1 MKRLNLR
8 LPGFSA
14 SPEDREARRAKH
26 EEAKR
31 QQAAAKEAVSKAPS
45 AAAIAA
51 LRPSA
56 PSVRINAFRI
66 GLVGGIGVLVALL
79 LGSIVSTLSTTLIY
93 VGVALFLA
101 LGLDPLVSWLEKKVP
116 RPLAIAIVFLVVIG
130 AFVGI
135 IFAIVPLLVEQITN
149 LVNDYPKISQQ
160 FLNSDFV
167 AWVQSTVGSS
177 FDIDSALSD
186 VFAFFK
192 DPNNL
197 LNIGGGIV
205 AVGAGV
211 ASGITGAI
219 IVLILT
225 LYFLASLRSMK
236 SVTYRFVPAYRREG
250 FAQVTE
256 EITQA
261 VGRYVVGQISLALVN
276 GVLSFIFLSII
287 GAPFPPL
294 LALLAFIGSMIPLVG
309 TLSAS
314 IVNSALCLFISP
326 QVALIAIIYYLV
338 YMQVEAYILSPR
350 IMNRAVA
357 VPGALVVIAAF
368 GGGALGGIL
377 GALVAIPVAASVI
390 IIVQKVVFPSQDAK
404 LVPEHKLGDA
414 ETPAAVKPS
423 AGSKSAVQ

>member
-1 MKRLNLR
+1 MKTPKLR
-8 LPGFSA
+8 LPGFS
-14 SPEDREARRAKH
+14 STPEEREARRAKH
-26 EEAKR
+26 EQAKQER
-31 QQAAAKEAVSKAPS
+31 AAKAAASSPPS
-45 AAAIAA
+45 AAVVAA
-51 LRPSA
+51 LQPSA

-66 GLVGGIGVLVALL
+66 GLVGGIGVLVALV
-79 LGSIVSTLSTTLIY
+79 LGSIVTQLSTTLIY
-93 VGVALFLA
+93 VGVALFIA
-101 LGLDPLVSWLEKKVP
+101 LGLDPLVSWLEQKLP
-116 RPLAIAIVFLVVIG
+116 RGLAIAVVFLAVIG

-135 IFAIVPLLVEQITN
+135 IFAIVPLLVTQITN
-149 LVNDYPKISQQ
+149 FVNDYPRISQQ

-167 AWVQSTVGSS
+167 GWVQNTVGNTL
-177 FDIDSALSD
+177 DIDSALND

-236 SVTYRFVPAYRREG
+236 AVTYRFLPAYRREG
-250 FAQVTE
+250 FAQVLE

-261 VGRYVVGQISLALVN
+261 VGRYVVGQVGLALVN

-314 IVNSALCLFISP
+314 IVNSALCLFASP
-326 QVALIAIIYYLV
+326 VTALIAIIYYLI
-338 YMQVEAYILSPR
+338 YMQLEAYVLSPR
-350 IMNRAVA
+350 IMNKAVA

-377 GALVAIPVAASVI
+377 GALVAIPVAASII

-404 LVPEHKLGDA
+404 VVPEQKLGDA
-414 ETPAAVKPS
+414 ETAAVGTS
-423 AGSKSAVQ
+423 AAAK

>member
-1 MKRLNLR
+1 MKTPKLR
-8 LPGFSA
+8 LPGFS
-14 SPEDREARRAKH
+14 STPEEREARRAKH
-26 EEAKR
+26 QEAKQER
-31 QQAAAKEAVSKAPS
+31 AAKAAASSPPS
-45 AAAIAA
+45 AAVVAA
-51 LRPSA
+51 LQPSA

-66 GLVGGIGVLVALL
+66 GLVGGIGVLVALVI
-79 LGSIVSTLSTTLIY
+79 GSIVTQLSTTLIY
-93 VGVALFLA
+93 VGVALFIA
-101 LGLDPLVSWLEKKVP
+101 LGLDPLVSWLEQKLP
-116 RPLAIAIVFLVVIG
+116 RGLAIAVVFLAVIG

-135 IFAIVPLLVEQITN
+135 IFAIVPLLVTQISN
-149 LVNDYPKISQQ
+149 FVSDYPRISQQ

-167 AWVQSTVGSS
+167 AWVQNTIGNTL
-177 FDIDSALSD
+177 DIDSALND
-186 VFAFFK
+186 AFSFLK

-211 ASGITGAI
+211 ASGVTGSI

-236 SVTYRFVPAYRREG
+236 AVTYRFLPAYRREG
-250 FAQVTE
+250 FAQVLE

-261 VGRYVVGQISLALVN
+261 VGRYVVGQVGLALVN

-314 IVNSALCLFISP
+314 IVNSALCLFVSP
-326 QVALIAIIYYLV
+326 VTALIAIIYYLI
-338 YMQVEAYILSPR
+338 YMQIEAYVLSPR
-350 IMNRAVA
+350 IMNKAVA

-377 GALVAIPVAASVI
+377 GALVAIPVAASII
-390 IIVQKVVFPSQDAK
+390 IIVQKVVFPSQDSK
-404 LVPEHKLGDA
+404 VVPENKLGDA
-414 ETPAAVKPS
+414 ETAAVGTS
-423 AGSKSAVQ
+423 AAAK

>member
-1 MKRLNLR
+1 MKTPKLR
-8 LPGFSA
+8 LPGFS
-14 SPEDREARRAKH
+14 STPEEREARRAKH
-26 EEAKR
+26 EQAKQER
-31 QQAAAKEAVSKAPS
+31 AAKAAASSPPS
-45 AAAIAA
+45 AAVVAA
-51 LRPSA
+51 LQPSA

-66 GLVGGIGVLVALL
+66 GLVGGIGVLVALV
-79 LGSIVSTLSTTLIY
+79 LGSIVTQLSTTLIY
-93 VGVALFLA
+93 VGVALFIA
-101 LGLDPLVSWLEKKVP
+101 LGLDPLVSWLEQKLP
-116 RPLAIAIVFLVVIG
+116 RGLAIAVVFLAVIG

-135 IFAIVPLLVEQITN
+135 IFAIVPLLVTQITN
-149 LVNDYPKISQQ
+149 FVNDYPRISQQ

-167 AWVQSTVGSS
+167 GWVQNTVGNTL
-177 FDIDSALSD
+177 DIDSALND

-236 SVTYRFVPAYRREG
+236 AVTYRFLPAYRREG
-250 FAQVTE
+250 FAQVLE

-261 VGRYVVGQISLALVN
+261 VGRYVVGQVGLALVN

-314 IVNSALCLFISP
+314 IVNSALCLFASP
-326 QVALIAIIYYLV
+326 VTALIAIIYYLI
-338 YMQVEAYILSPR
+338 YMQIEAYVLSPR
-350 IMNRAVA
+350 IMNKAVA

-377 GALVAIPVAASVI
+377 GALVAIPVAASII

-404 LVPEHKLGDA
+404 VVPEQKLGDA
-414 ETPAAVKPS
+414 ETAAVGTS
-423 AGSKSAVQ
+423 AAAV

>member
-1 MKRLNLR
+1 MKTPKLR
-8 LPGFSA
+8 LPGFS
-14 SPEDREARRAKH
+14 STPEEREARRAKH
-26 EEAKR
+26 QEAKQER
-31 QQAAAKEAVSKAPS
+31 AAKAAASSPPS
-45 AAAIAA
+45 AAVVAA
-51 LRPSA
+51 LQPSA

-66 GLVGGIGVLVALL
+66 GLVGGIGVLVALVI
-79 LGSIVSTLSTTLIY
+79 GSIVSQLSTTLIY
-93 VGVALFLA
+93 VGVALFIA
-101 LGLDPLVSWLEKKVP
+101 LGLDPLVSWLEQKLP
-116 RPLAIAIVFLVVIG
+116 RGLAIAVVFLAVIG

-135 IFAIVPLLVEQITN
+135 IFAIVPLLVTQISN
-149 LVNDYPKISQQ
+149 FVSDYPRISQQ

-167 AWVQSTVGSS
+167 AWVQNTIGNTL
-177 FDIDSALSD
+177 DIDSALND
-186 VFAFFK
+186 AFSFLK

-211 ASGITGAI
+211 ASGITGSI

-236 SVTYRFVPAYRREG
+236 AVTYRFLPAYRREG
-250 FAQVTE
+250 FAQVLE

-261 VGRYVVGQISLALVN
+261 VGRYVVGQVGLALVN

-314 IVNSALCLFISP
+314 IVNSALCLFVSP
-326 QVALIAIIYYLV
+326 VTALIAIIYYLI
-338 YMQVEAYILSPR
+338 YMQIEAYVLSPR
-350 IMNRAVA
+350 IMNKAVA

-377 GALVAIPVAASVI
+377 GALVAIPVAASII
-390 IIVQKVVFPSQDAK
+390 IIVQKVVFPSQDSK
-404 LVPEHKLGDA
+404 VVPENKLGDA
-414 ETPAAVKPS
+414 ETAAVGTS
-423 AGSKSAVQ
+423 AAAK

>member
-1 MKRLNLR
+1 MKTPKLR
-8 LPGFSA
+8 LPGFS
-14 SPEDREARRAKH
+14 STPEEREARRVKH
-26 EEAKR
+26 QEAKQER
-31 QQAAAKEAVSKAPS
+31 AAKAAASSPPS
-45 AAAIAA
+45 AAVVAA
-51 LRPSA
+51 LQPSA

-66 GLVGGIGVLVALL
+66 GLVGGIGVLVALVI
-79 LGSIVSTLSTTLIY
+79 GSIVTQLSTTLIY
-93 VGVALFLA
+93 VGVALFIA
-101 LGLDPLVSWLEKKVP
+101 LGLDPLVSWLEQKLP
-116 RPLAIAIVFLVVIG
+116 RGLAIAVVFLAVIG

-135 IFAIVPLLVEQITN
+135 IFAIVPLLVTQISN
-149 LVNDYPKISQQ
+149 FVSDYPRISQQ

-167 AWVQSTVGSS
+167 AWVQNTIGNTL
-177 FDIDSALSD
+177 DIDSALND
-186 VFAFFK
+186 AFSFLK

-211 ASGITGAI
+211 ASGITGSI

-236 SVTYRFVPAYRREG
+236 AVTYRFLPAYRREG
-250 FAQVTE
+250 FAQVLE

-261 VGRYVVGQISLALVN
+261 VGRYVVGQVGLALVN

-314 IVNSALCLFISP
+314 IVNSALCLFVSP
-326 QVALIAIIYYLV
+326 VTALIAIIYYLI
-338 YMQVEAYILSPR
+338 YMQIEAYVLSPR
-350 IMNRAVA
+350 IMNKAVA

-377 GALVAIPVAASVI
+377 GALVAIPVAASII
-390 IIVQKVVFPSQDAK
+390 IIVQKVVFPSQDSK
-404 LVPEHKLGDA
+404 VVPENKLGDA
-414 ETPAAVKPS
+414 ETAAVGTS
-423 AGSKSAVQ
+423 AAAK

>member
-1 MKRLNLR
+1 MKTPKLR
-8 LPGFSA
+8 LPGFS
-14 SPEDREARRAKH
+14 STPEEREARRAKH
-26 EEAKR
+26 DQAKQER
-31 QQAAAKEAVSKAPS
+31 AAKAAASSPPS
-45 AAAIAA
+45 AAVVAA
-51 LRPSA
+51 LQPSA

-66 GLVGGIGVLVALL
+66 GLVGGIGVLVALV
-79 LGSIVSTLSTTLIY
+79 LGSIVTQLSTTLIY
-93 VGVALFLA
+93 VGVALFIA
-101 LGLDPLVSWLEKKVP
+101 LGLDPLVSWLEQKLP
-116 RPLAIAIVFLVVIG
+116 RGLAIAVVFLAVIG

-135 IFAIVPLLVEQITN
+135 IFAIVPLLVTQITN
-149 LVNDYPKISQQ
+149 FVNDYPRISQQ

-167 AWVQSTVGSS
+167 GWVQNTVGNTL
-177 FDIDSALSD
+177 DIDSALND

-236 SVTYRFVPAYRREG
+236 AVTYRFLPAYRREG
-250 FAQVTE
+250 FAQVLE

-261 VGRYVVGQISLALVN
+261 VGRYVVGQVGLALVN

-314 IVNSALCLFISP
+314 IVNSALCLFASP
-326 QVALIAIIYYLV
+326 VTALIAIIYYLI
-338 YMQVEAYILSPR
+338 YMQLEAYVLSPR
-350 IMNRAVA
+350 IMNKAVA

-377 GALVAIPVAASVI
+377 GALVAIPVAASII

-404 LVPEHKLGDA
+404 VVPEQKLGDA
-414 ETPAAVKPS
+414 ETAAVGTS
-423 AGSKSAVQ
+423 AAAK

>member
-1 MKRLNLR
+1 MKKLNLR
-8 LPGFSA
+8 LPGFSS
-14 SPEDREARRAKH
+14 SPEERQAKREKH
-26 EEAKR
+26 ELAKR
-31 QQAAAKEAVSKAPS
+31 EKAAKAVVAGSPPS
-45 AAAIAA
+45 AAVVAA
-51 LRPSA
+51 LQPSS

-66 GLVGGIGVLVALL
+66 GLVGGIGVLVALV
-79 LGSIVSTLSTTLIY
+79 LGSIVTQLSTTLIY
-93 VGVALFLA
+93 VGVALFIA
-101 LGLDPLVSWLEKKVP
+101 LGLDPLVSWLEQKLP
-116 RPLAIAIVFLVVIG
+116 RGLSIAVVFLVVIG

-135 IFAIVPLLVEQITN
+135 IFAIVPLLVTQITN

-167 AWVQSTVGSS
+167 AWVQNTVGNT
-177 FDIDSALSD
+177 FDIDSALGD
-186 VFAFFK
+186 VFSFFK

-211 ASGITGAI
+211 ASGITGSI

-236 SVTYRFVPAYRREG
+236 AVTYRFLPAYRREG
-250 FAQVTE
+250 FAQVLE

-261 VGRYVVGQISLALVN
+261 VGRYVVGQVGLALVN

-294 LALLAFIGSMIPLVG
+294 LALIAFIGSMIPLVG

-314 IVNSALCLFISP
+314 IINSALCLFVSP
-326 QVALIAIIYYLV
+326 VTALIAIIYYLI

-350 IMNRAVA
+350 IMNKAVA

-377 GALVAIPVAASVI
+377 GALVAIPVAASII

-404 LVPEHKLGDA
+404 VVPENKLGDA
-414 ETPAAVKPS
+414 ETKAAVGTS
-423 AGSKSAVQ
+423 AAAK

>member
-1 MKRLNLR
+1 MKTPKLR
-8 LPGFSA
+8 LPGFS
-14 SPEDREARRAKH
+14 STPEEREARRAKH
-26 EEAKR
+26 QEAKQER
-31 QQAAAKEAVSKAPS
+31 AAKAAASSPPS
-45 AAAIAA
+45 AAVVAA
-51 LRPSA
+51 LQPSA

-66 GLVGGIGVLVALL
+66 GLVGGIGVLVALVI
-79 LGSIVSTLSTTLIY
+79 GSIVTQLSTTLIY
-93 VGVALFLA
+93 VGVALFIA
-101 LGLDPLVSWLEKKVP
+101 LGLDPLVSWLEQKLP
-116 RPLAIAIVFLVVIG
+116 RGLAIAVVFLAVIG

-135 IFAIVPLLVEQITN
+135 IFAIVPLLVTQISN
-149 LVNDYPKISQQ
+149 FVSDYPRISQQ

-167 AWVQSTVGSS
+167 AWVQNTIGNTL
-177 FDIDSALSD
+177 DIDSALND
-186 VFAFFK
+186 AFSFLK

-211 ASGITGAI
+211 ASGITGSI

-236 SVTYRFVPAYRREG
+236 AVTYRFLPAYRREG
-250 FAQVTE
+250 FAQVLE

-261 VGRYVVGQISLALVN
+261 VGRYVVGQVGLALVN

-314 IVNSALCLFISP
+314 IVNSALCLFVSP
-326 QVALIAIIYYLV
+326 VTALIAIIYYLI
-338 YMQVEAYILSPR
+338 YMQLEAYVLSPR
-350 IMNRAVA
+350 IMNKAVA

-377 GALVAIPVAASVI
+377 GALVAIPVAASII
-390 IIVQKVVFPSQDAK
+390 IIVQKVVFPSQDSK
-404 LVPEHKLGDA
+404 VVPENKLGDA
-414 ETPAAVKPS
+414 ETAAVGTS
-423 AGSKSAVQ
+423 AAAK

>member
-1 MKRLNLR
+1 MKTPKLR

-14 SPEDREARRAKH
+14 TPEEREARRAKH
-26 EEAKR
+26 
-31 QQAAAKEAVSKAPS
+31 QQAKQERAERAAASAPPS
-45 AAAIAA
+45 AAVVAA
-51 LRPSA
+51 LQPSA

-66 GLVGGIGVLVALL
+66 GLVGGIGVLVALVI
-79 LGSIVSTLSTTLIY
+79 GSIVTQLSTTLIY
-93 VGVALFLA
+93 VGVALFIA
-101 LGLDPLVSWLEKKVP
+101 LGLDPLVSWLEQKLP
-116 RPLAIAIVFLVVIG
+116 RGLAIAVVFLAVIG

-135 IFAIVPLLVEQITN
+135 IFAIVPLLVTQISN
-149 LVNDYPKISQQ
+149 FVSDYPRISQQ

-167 AWVQSTVGSS
+167 AWVQNTIGNTL
-177 FDIDSALSD
+177 DIDSALND
-186 VFAFFK
+186 AFAFLK

-236 SVTYRFVPAYRREG
+236 AVTYRFLPAYRREG
-250 FAQVTE
+250 FAQVLE

-261 VGRYVVGQISLALVN
+261 VGRYVVGQVGLALVN
-276 GVLSFIFLSII
+276 GVLSFIYLSII

-314 IVNSALCLFISP
+314 IVNSALCLFVSP
-326 QVALIAIIYYLV
+326 VTALIAIIYYLI

-350 IMNRAVA
+350 IMNKAVA

-377 GALVAIPVAASVI
+377 GALVAIPVAASII
-390 IIVQKVVFPSQDAK
+390 IIVQKVIFPSQDAK
-404 LVPEHKLGDA
+404 VVPENKLGDA
-414 ETPAAVKPS
+414 ETAAVGTS
-423 AGSKSAVQ
+423 AAAK

>member
-1 MKRLNLR
+1 MKKLNLR
-8 LPGFSA
+8 LPGLSS
-14 SPEDREARRAKH
+14 SPEERQAKREKH
-26 EEAKR
+26 EQAKR
-31 QQAAAKEAVSKAPS
+31 EKAAKAIAAGSPPS
-45 AAAIAA
+45 AAVVAA
-51 LRPSA
+51 LQPSS

-66 GLVGGIGVLVALL
+66 GLVGGIGVLVALVI
-79 LGSIVSTLSTTLIY
+79 GSIVTQLSTTLIY
-93 VGVALFLA
+93 VGVALFIA
-101 LGLDPLVSWLEKKVP
+101 LGLDPLVSWLEQKLP
-116 RPLAIAIVFLVVIG
+116 RGLAIAVVFLVVIG

-135 IFAIVPLLVEQITN
+135 IFAIVPLLVTQISN

-167 AWVQSTVGSS
+167 AWVQNTVGNT
-177 FDIDSALSD
+177 FDIDSALGD
-186 VFAFFK
+186 VFSFFK

-211 ASGITGAI
+211 ASGITGSI

-236 SVTYRFVPAYRREG
+236 AVTYRFLPAYRREG
-250 FAQVTE
+250 FAQVLE

-261 VGRYVVGQISLALVN
+261 VGRYVVGQVGLALVN

-294 LALLAFIGSMIPLVG
+294 LALIAFIGSMIPLVG

-314 IVNSALCLFISP
+314 IINSALCLFVSP
-326 QVALIAIIYYLV
+326 VTALIAIIYYLI

-350 IMNRAVA
+350 IMNKAVA

-377 GALVAIPVAASVI
+377 GALVAIPVAASII

-404 LVPEHKLGDA
+404 VVPENKLGDA
-414 ETPAAVKPS
+414 ETKAAVGTS
-423 AGSKSAVQ
+423 AAAK

>member
-1 MKRLNLR
+1 MKTPKLR
-8 LPGFSA
+8 LPGFS
-14 SPEDREARRAKH
+14 STPEEREARRAKH
-26 EEAKR
+26 EQAKQER
-31 QQAAAKEAVSKAPS
+31 AAKAAASSPPS
-45 AAAIAA
+45 AAVVAA
-51 LRPSA
+51 LQPSA

-66 GLVGGIGVLVALL
+66 GLVGGIGVLVALV
-79 LGSIVSTLSTTLIY
+79 LGSIVTQLSTTLIY
-93 VGVALFLA
+93 VGVALFIA
-101 LGLDPLVSWLEKKVP
+101 LGLDPLVSWLEQKLP
-116 RPLAIAIVFLVVIG
+116 RGLAIAVVFLAVIG

-135 IFAIVPLLVEQITN
+135 IFAIVPLLVTQITN
-149 LVNDYPKISQQ
+149 FVNDYPRISQQ

-167 AWVQSTVGSS
+167 GWVQNTVGNTL
-177 FDIDSALSD
+177 DIDSALND

-236 SVTYRFVPAYRREG
+236 AVTYRFLPAYRREG
-250 FAQVTE
+250 FAQVLE

-261 VGRYVVGQISLALVN
+261 VGRYVVGQVGLALVN

-314 IVNSALCLFISP
+314 IVNSALCLFASP
-326 QVALIAIIYYLV
+326 VTALIAIGYYLI
-338 YMQVEAYILSPR
+338 YMQIEAYVLSPR
-350 IMNRAVA
+350 IMNKAVA

-377 GALVAIPVAASVI
+377 GALVAIPVAASII

-404 LVPEHKLGDA
+404 VVPEQKLGDA
-414 ETPAAVKPS
+414 ETAAVGTS
-423 AGSKSAVQ
+423 AAAV

>member
-1 MKRLNLR
+1 MKTPKLR
-8 LPGFSA
+8 LPGFS
-14 SPEDREARRAKH
+14 STPEEREARRAKH
-26 EEAKR
+26 QEAKQER
-31 QQAAAKEAVSKAPS
+31 AAKAAASSPPS
-45 AAAIAA
+45 AAVVAA
-51 LRPSA
+51 LQPSA

-66 GLVGGIGVLVALL
+66 GLVGGIGVLVALVI
-79 LGSIVSTLSTTLIY
+79 GSIVTQLSTTLIY
-93 VGVALFLA
+93 VGVALFIA
-101 LGLDPLVSWLEKKVP
+101 LGLDPLVSWLEQKLP
-116 RPLAIAIVFLVVIG
+116 RGLAIAVVFLAVIG

-135 IFAIVPLLVEQITN
+135 IFAIVPLLVTQISN
-149 LVNDYPKISQQ
+149 FVSDYPRISQQ

-167 AWVQSTVGSS
+167 AWVQNTIGNTL
-177 FDIDSALSD
+177 DIDSAVND
-186 VFAFFK
+186 AFSFLK

-211 ASGITGAI
+211 ASGITGSI

-236 SVTYRFVPAYRREG
+236 AVTYRFLPAYRREG
-250 FAQVTE
+250 FAQVLE

-261 VGRYVVGQISLALVN
+261 VGRYVVGQVGLALVN

-314 IVNSALCLFISP
+314 IVNSALCLFVSP
-326 QVALIAIIYYLV
+326 VTALIAIIYYLI
-338 YMQVEAYILSPR
+338 YMQIEAYVLSPR
-350 IMNRAVA
+350 IMNKAVA

-377 GALVAIPVAASVI
+377 GALVAIPVAASII
-390 IIVQKVVFPSQDAK
+390 IIVQKVVFPSQDSK
-404 LVPEHKLGDA
+404 VVPENKLGDA
-414 ETPAAVKPS
+414 ETAAVGTS
-423 AGSKSAVQ
+423 AAAK

>member
-1 MKRLNLR
+1 MKTPKLR
-8 LPGFSA
+8 LPGFS
-14 SPEDREARRAKH
+14 STPEEREARRAKH
-26 EEAKR
+26 QEAKQER
-31 QQAAAKEAVSKAPS
+31 AAKAAASSPPS
-45 AAAIAA
+45 AAVVAA
-51 LRPSA
+51 LQPSA

-66 GLVGGIGVLVALL
+66 GLVGGIGVLVALVI
-79 LGSIVSTLSTTLIY
+79 GSIVTQLSTTLIY
-93 VGVALFLA
+93 VGVALFIA
-101 LGLDPLVSWLEKKVP
+101 LGLDPLVSWLEQKLP
-116 RPLAIAIVFLVVIG
+116 RGLAIAVVFLAVIG

-135 IFAIVPLLVEQITN
+135 IFAIVPLLVTQITN

-167 AWVQSTVGSS
+167 AWVQTTIGNT
-177 FDIDSALSD
+177 FDIDSALD
-186 VFAFFK
+186 DAFSFLK

-236 SVTYRFVPAYRREG
+236 AVTYRFLPAYRREG
-250 FAQVTE
+250 FAQVLE

-261 VGRYVVGQISLALVN
+261 VGRYVVGQVGLALVN
-276 GVLSFIFLSII
+276 GVLSFIYLSII

-314 IVNSALCLFISP
+314 IVNSALCLFVSP
-326 QVALIAIIYYLV
+326 VTALFAIGYYLI
-338 YMQVEAYILSPR
+338 YMQVEAYVLSPR
-350 IMNRAVA
+350 IMNKAVA

-377 GALVAIPVAASVI
+377 GALVAIPVAASII
-390 IIVQKVVFPSQDAK
+390 IIVQKVVFPSQDSK
-404 LVPEHKLGDA
+404 VVPENKLGDA
-414 ETPAAVKPS
+414 ETAAVGTS
-423 AGSKSAVQ
+423 AAAK

>member
-1 MKRLNLR
+1 MKTPKLR
-8 LPGFSA
+8 LPGFS
-14 SPEDREARRAKH
+14 STPEEREARRAKH
-26 EEAKR
+26 QEDKQERAAK
-31 QQAAAKEAVSKAPS
+31 AAASSPPS
-45 AAAIAA
+45 AAVVAA
-51 LRPSA
+51 LQPSA

-66 GLVGGIGVLVALL
+66 GLVGGIGVLVALVI
-79 LGSIVSTLSTTLIY
+79 GSIVTQLSTTLIY
-93 VGVALFLA
+93 VGVALFIA
-101 LGLDPLVSWLEKKVP
+101 LGLDPLVSWLEQKLP
-116 RPLAIAIVFLVVIG
+116 RGLAIAVVFLAVIG

-135 IFAIVPLLVEQITN
+135 IFAIVPLLVTQISN
-149 LVNDYPKISQQ
+149 FVSDYPRISQQ

-167 AWVQSTVGSS
+167 AWVQNTIGNTL
-177 FDIDSALSD
+177 DIDSALD
-186 VFAFFK
+186 DAFSFLK

-211 ASGITGAI
+211 ASGITGSI

-236 SVTYRFVPAYRREG
+236 AVTYRFLPAYRREG
-250 FAQVTE
+250 FAQVLE

-261 VGRYVVGQISLALVN
+261 VGRYVVGQVGLALVN

-314 IVNSALCLFISP
+314 IVNSALCLFVSP
-326 QVALIAIIYYLV
+326 VTALIAIIYYLI

-350 IMNRAVA
+350 IMNKAVA

-377 GALVAIPVAASVI
+377 GALVAIPVAASII
-390 IIVQKVVFPSQDAK
+390 IIVQKVVFPSQDSK
-404 LVPEHKLGDA
+404 VVPENKLGDA
-414 ETPAAVKPS
+414 ETAAVGTS
-423 AGSKSAVQ
+423 AAAK

>member
-1 MKRLNLR
+1 MKKLKLR
-8 LPGFSA
+8 LPGFSS
-14 SPEDREARRAKH
+14 SPEDREERRAKH
-26 EEAKR
+26 EQAKR
-31 QQAAAKEAVSKAPS
+31 ERAAAAAASSPAPS
-45 AAAIAA
+45 AAVVAA
-51 LRPSA
+51 LAPSA

-66 GLVGGIGVLVALL
+66 GLVGGIGVLVALI
-79 LGSIVSTLSTTLIY
+79 LGSIVTQLSTTLIY
-93 VGVALFLA
+93 VGVALFIA
-101 LGLDPLVSWLEKKVP
+101 LGLDPLVSWLEQKLP
-116 RPLAIAIVFLVVIG
+116 RGLAITVVFLVVIG

-135 IFAIVPLLVEQITN
+135 IFAIVPLLVTQITN

-167 AWVQSTVGSS
+167 AWVQNTVGNT
-177 FDIDSALSD
+177 FDIDAALSD
-186 VFAFFK
+186 AFSFLK

-211 ASGITGAI
+211 ASGITGSI

-236 SVTYRFVPAYRREG
+236 AVTYRFLPAYRREG
-250 FAQVTE
+250 FAQVLE

-261 VGRYVVGQISLALVN
+261 VGRYVVGQVGLALVN

-314 IVNSALCLFISP
+314 IVNSALCLFASP
-326 QVALIAIIYYLV
+326 VTALIAIIYYLI
-338 YMQVEAYILSPR
+338 YMQIEAYVLSPR
-350 IMNRAVA
+350 IMNKAVA

-377 GALVAIPVAASVI
+377 GALVAIPVAASII
-390 IIVQKVVFPSQDAK
+390 IIVQKVVFPSQDSK
-404 LVPEHKLGDA
+404 IVPEAKLGDA
-414 ETPAAVKPS
+414 EPASVTTGGAVK
-423 AGSKSAVQ
+423 

>member
-1 MKRLNLR
+1 M
-8 LPGFSA
+8 
-14 SPEDREARRAKH
+14 
-26 EEAKR
+26 
-31 QQAAAKEAVSKAPS
+31 V
-45 AAAIAA
+45 AA
-51 LRPSA
+51 LQPSA

-66 GLVGGIGVLVALL
+66 GLVGGIGVLVALVI
-79 LGSIVSTLSTTLIY
+79 GSIVTQLSTTLIY
-93 VGVALFLA
+93 VGVALFIA
-101 LGLDPLVSWLEKKVP
+101 LGLDPLVSWLEQKLP
-116 RPLAIAIVFLVVIG
+116 RGLAIAVVFLAVIG

-135 IFAIVPLLVEQITN
+135 IFAIVPLLVTQISN
-149 LVNDYPKISQQ
+149 FVSDYPRISQQ

-167 AWVQSTVGSS
+167 AWVQNTIGNTL
-177 FDIDSALSD
+177 DIDSALND
-186 VFAFFK
+186 AFSFLK

-211 ASGITGAI
+211 ASGVTGSI

-236 SVTYRFVPAYRREG
+236 AVTYRFLPAYRREG
-250 FAQVTE
+250 FAQVLE

-261 VGRYVVGQISLALVN
+261 VGRYVVGQVGLALVN

-314 IVNSALCLFISP
+314 IVNSALCLFVSP
-326 QVALIAIIYYLV
+326 VTALIAIIYYLI
-338 YMQVEAYILSPR
+338 YMQIEAYVLSPR
-350 IMNRAVA
+350 IMNKAVA

-377 GALVAIPVAASVI
+377 GALVAIPVAASII
-390 IIVQKVVFPSQDAK
+390 IIVQKVVFPSQDSK
-404 LVPEHKLGDA
+404 VVPENKLGDA
-414 ETPAAVKPS
+414 ETAAVGTS
-423 AGSKSAVQ
+423 AAAK

>member
-1 MKRLNLR
+1 MKTPKLR
-8 LPGFSA
+8 LPGFS
-14 SPEDREARRAKH
+14 STPEEREARRAKH
-26 EEAKR
+26 QEAKQER
-31 QQAAAKEAVSKAPS
+31 AAKAAASSPPS
-45 AAAIAA
+45 AAVVAA
-51 LRPSA
+51 LQPSA

-66 GLVGGIGVLVALL
+66 GLVGGIGVLVALVI
-79 LGSIVSTLSTTLIY
+79 GSIVSQLSTTLIY
-93 VGVALFLA
+93 VGVALFIA
-101 LGLDPLVSWLEKKVP
+101 LGLDPLVSWLEQKLP
-116 RPLAIAIVFLVVIG
+116 RGLAIAVVFLAVIG

-135 IFAIVPLLVEQITN
+135 IFAIVPLLVTQISN
-149 LVNDYPKISQQ
+149 FVSDYPRISQQ

-167 AWVQSTVGSS
+167 AWVQNTIGNTL
-177 FDIDSALSD
+177 DIDSALND
-186 VFAFFK
+186 AFSFLK

-211 ASGITGAI
+211 ASGITGSI

-236 SVTYRFVPAYRREG
+236 AVTYRFLPAYRREG
-250 FAQVTE
+250 FAQVLE

-261 VGRYVVGQISLALVN
+261 VGRYVVGQVGLALVN

-314 IVNSALCLFISP
+314 IVNSALCLFVSP
-326 QVALIAIIYYLV
+326 VTALIAIIYYLI
-338 YMQVEAYILSPR
+338 YMQIEAYFLSPR
-350 IMNRAVA
+350 IMNKAVA

-377 GALVAIPVAASVI
+377 GALVAIPVAASII
-390 IIVQKVVFPSQDAK
+390 IIVQKVIFPSQDSK
-404 LVPEHKLGDA
+404 VVPENKLGDA
-414 ETPAAVKPS
+414 ETAAVGTS
-423 AGSKSAVQ
+423 AAAK

>member
-1 MKRLNLR
+1 MKTPKLR
-8 LPGFSA
+8 LPGFS
-14 SPEDREARRAKH
+14 STPEEREARRAKH
-26 EEAKR
+26 EQAKQER
-31 QQAAAKEAVSKAPS
+31 AAKAAASSPPS
-45 AAAIAA
+45 AAVVAA
-51 LRPSA
+51 LQPSA

-66 GLVGGIGVLVALL
+66 GLVGGIGVLVALV
-79 LGSIVSTLSTTLIY
+79 LGSIVTQLSTTLIY
-93 VGVALFLA
+93 VGVALFIA
-101 LGLDPLVSWLEKKVP
+101 LGLDPLVSWLEQKLP
-116 RPLAIAIVFLVVIG
+116 RGLAIAVVFLAVIG

-135 IFAIVPLLVEQITN
+135 IFAIVPLLVTQITN
-149 LVNDYPKISQQ
+149 FVNDYPRISQQ

-167 AWVQSTVGSS
+167 GWVQNTVGNTL
-177 FDIDSALSD
+177 DIDSALND

-236 SVTYRFVPAYRREG
+236 AVTYRFLPAYRREG
-250 FAQVTE
+250 FAQVLE

-261 VGRYVVGQISLALVN
+261 VGRYVVGQVGLALVN

-314 IVNSALCLFISP
+314 IVNSALCLFVSP
-326 QVALIAIIYYLV
+326 VTALFAIGYYLI
-338 YMQVEAYILSPR
+338 YMQIEAYVLSPR
-350 IMNRAVA
+350 IMNKAVA

-377 GALVAIPVAASVI
+377 GALVAIPVAASII

-404 LVPEHKLGDA
+404 VVPEQKLGDA
-414 ETPAAVKPS
+414 ETAAVGTS
-423 AGSKSAVQ
+423 AAAK

>member
-1 MKRLNLR
+1 MKTPKLR
-8 LPGFSA
+8 LPGFS
-14 SPEDREARRAKH
+14 STPEEREARRAKH
-26 EEAKR
+26 EQAKQER
-31 QQAAAKEAVSKAPS
+31 AAKAAASSPPS
-45 AAAIAA
+45 AAVVAA
-51 LRPSA
+51 LQPSA

-66 GLVGGIGVLVALL
+66 GLVGGIGVLVALV
-79 LGSIVSTLSTTLIY
+79 LGSIVTQLSTTLIY
-93 VGVALFLA
+93 VGVALFIA
-101 LGLDPLVSWLEKKVP
+101 LGLDPLVSWLEQKLP
-116 RPLAIAIVFLVVIG
+116 RGLAIAVVFLAVIG

-135 IFAIVPLLVEQITN
+135 IFAIVPLLVTQITN
-149 LVNDYPKISQQ
+149 FVNDYPRISQQ

-167 AWVQSTVGSS
+167 GWVQNTVGNT
-177 FDIDSALSD
+177 FDIDSALND

-236 SVTYRFVPAYRREG
+236 AVTYRFLPAYRREG
-250 FAQVTE
+250 FAQVLE

-261 VGRYVVGQISLALVN
+261 VGRYVVGQVGLALVN

-314 IVNSALCLFISP
+314 IVNSALCLFASP
-326 QVALIAIIYYLV
+326 VTALFAIGYYLI
-338 YMQVEAYILSPR
+338 YMQIEAYVLSPR
-350 IMNRAVA
+350 IMNKAVA

-377 GALVAIPVAASVI
+377 GALVAIPVAASII

-404 LVPEHKLGDA
+404 VVPEQKLGDA
-414 ETPAAVKPS
+414 ETAAVGTS
-423 AGSKSAVQ
+423 AAAK

>member
-1 MKRLNLR
+1 MKTPKLR
-8 LPGFSA
+8 LPGFS
-14 SPEDREARRAKH
+14 STPEEREARRAKH
-26 EEAKR
+26 QEAKQER
-31 QQAAAKEAVSKAPS
+31 AAKAAASSPPS
-45 AAAIAA
+45 AAVVAA
-51 LRPSA
+51 LQPSA

-66 GLVGGIGVLVALL
+66 GLVGGIGVLVALVI
-79 LGSIVSTLSTTLIY
+79 GSIVSQLSTTLIY
-93 VGVALFLA
+93 VGVALFIA
-101 LGLDPLVSWLEKKVP
+101 LGLDPLVSWLEQKLP
-116 RPLAIAIVFLVVIG
+116 RGLAIAVVFLVVIG

-135 IFAIVPLLVEQITN
+135 IFAIVPLLVTQITN

-167 AWVQSTVGSS
+167 AWVQNTIGNT
-177 FDIDSALSD
+177 FDIDSALND
-186 VFAFFK
+186 AFSFLK

-211 ASGITGAI
+211 ASGITGSI

-236 SVTYRFVPAYRREG
+236 AVTYRFLPAYRREG
-250 FAQVTE
+250 FAQVLE

-261 VGRYVVGQISLALVN
+261 VGRYVVGQVGLALVN

-314 IVNSALCLFISP
+314 IVNSALCLFVSP
-326 QVALIAIIYYLV
+326 VTALIAIIYYLI
-338 YMQVEAYILSPR
+338 YMQIEAYVLSPR
-350 IMNRAVA
+350 IMNKAVA

-377 GALVAIPVAASVI
+377 GALVAIPVAASII
-390 IIVQKVVFPSQDAK
+390 IIVQKVVFPSQDSK
-404 LVPEHKLGDA
+404 VVPENKLGDA
-414 ETPAAVKPS
+414 ETAAVGTS
-423 AGSKSAVQ
+423 AAAK

>member
-1 MKRLNLR
+1 MKTPKLR
-8 LPGFSA
+8 LPGFS
-14 SPEDREARRAKH
+14 STPEEREARRAKH
-26 EEAKR
+26 QEAKQER
-31 QQAAAKEAVSKAPS
+31 AAKAAASSPPS
-45 AAAIAA
+45 AAVVAA
-51 LRPSA
+51 LQPSA

-66 GLVGGIGVLVALL
+66 GLVGGIGVLVALVI
-79 LGSIVSTLSTTLIY
+79 GSIVSQLSTTLIY
-93 VGVALFLA
+93 VGVALFIA
-101 LGLDPLVSWLEKKVP
+101 LGLDPLVSWLEQKLP
-116 RPLAIAIVFLVVIG
+116 RGLAIAVVFLAVIG

-135 IFAIVPLLVEQITN
+135 IFAIVPLLVTQISN
-149 LVNDYPKISQQ
+149 FVSDYPRISQQ

-167 AWVQSTVGSS
+167 AWVQNTIGNTL
-177 FDIDSALSD
+177 DIDSALND
-186 VFAFFK
+186 AFSFLK

-211 ASGITGAI
+211 ASGITGSI

-236 SVTYRFVPAYRREG
+236 AVTYRFLPAYRREG
-250 FAQVTE
+250 FAQVLE

-261 VGRYVVGQISLALVN
+261 VGRYVVGQVGLALVN

-314 IVNSALCLFISP
+314 IVNSALCLFVSP
-326 QVALIAIIYYLV
+326 VTALIAIIYYLI
-338 YMQVEAYILSPR
+338 YMQIEAYFLSPR
-350 IMNRAVA
+350 IMNKAVA

-377 GALVAIPVAASVI
+377 GALVAIPVAASII
-390 IIVQKVVFPSQDAK
+390 IIVQKVVFPSQDSK
-404 LVPEHKLGDA
+404 VVPENKLGDA
-414 ETPAAVKPS
+414 ETAAVGTS
-423 AGSKSAVQ
+423 AAAK

>member
-1 MKRLNLR
+1 MKTPKLR
-8 LPGFSA
+8 LPGFS
-14 SPEDREARRAKH
+14 STPEEREARRAKH
-26 EEAKR
+26 QEAKQER
-31 QQAAAKEAVSKAPS
+31 AAKAAASSPPS
-45 AAAIAA
+45 AAVVAA
-51 LRPSA
+51 LQPSA

-66 GLVGGIGVLVALL
+66 GLVGGIGVLVALVI
-79 LGSIVSTLSTTLIY
+79 GSIVSQLSTTLIY
-93 VGVALFLA
+93 VGVALFIA
-101 LGLDPLVSWLEKKVP
+101 LGLDPLVSWLEQKLP
-116 RPLAIAIVFLVVIG
+116 RGLAIAVVFLAVIG

-135 IFAIVPLLVEQITN
+135 IFAIVPLLVTQISN
-149 LVNDYPKISQQ
+149 FVSDYPRISQQ

-167 AWVQSTVGSS
+167 AWVQNTIGNTL
-177 FDIDSALSD
+177 DIDSALND
-186 VFAFFK
+186 AFSFLK

-211 ASGITGAI
+211 ASGITGSI

-236 SVTYRFVPAYRREG
+236 AVTYRFLPAYRREG
-250 FAQVTE
+250 FAQVLE

-261 VGRYVVGQISLALVN
+261 VGRYVVGQVGLALVN

-309 TLSAS
+309 TISAS
-314 IVNSALCLFISP
+314 IVNSALCLFVSP
-326 QVALIAIIYYLV
+326 VTALIAIIYYLI
-338 YMQVEAYILSPR
+338 YMQIEAYFLSPR
-350 IMNRAVA
+350 IMNKAVA

-377 GALVAIPVAASVI
+377 GALVAIPVAASII
-390 IIVQKVVFPSQDAK
+390 IIVQKVVFPSQDSK
-404 LVPEHKLGDA
+404 VVPENKLGDA
-414 ETPAAVKPS
+414 ETAAVGTS
-423 AGSKSAVQ
+423 AAAK

>member
-1 MKRLNLR
+1 MKTPKLR
-8 LPGFSA
+8 LPGFS
-14 SPEDREARRAKH
+14 STPEEREARRAKH
-26 EEAKR
+26 QEAKQER
-31 QQAAAKEAVSKAPS
+31 AAKAAASSPPS
-45 AAAIAA
+45 AAVVAA
-51 LRPSA
+51 LQPSA

-66 GLVGGIGVLVALL
+66 GLVGGIGVLVALVI
-79 LGSIVSTLSTTLIY
+79 GSIVTQLSTTLIY
-93 VGVALFLA
+93 VGVALFIA
-101 LGLDPLVSWLEKKVP
+101 LGLDPLVSWLEQKLP
-116 RPLAIAIVFLVVIG
+116 RGLAIAVVFLAVIG

-135 IFAIVPLLVEQITN
+135 IFAIVPLLVTQITN

-167 AWVQSTVGSS
+167 AWVQTTIGNA
-177 FDIDSALSD
+177 FDIDSALND
-186 VFAFFK
+186 AFSFLK

-236 SVTYRFVPAYRREG
+236 AVTYRFLPAYRREG
-250 FAQVTE
+250 FAQVLE

-261 VGRYVVGQISLALVN
+261 VGRYVVGQVGLALVN

-314 IVNSALCLFISP
+314 IVNSALCLFVSP
-326 QVALIAIIYYLV
+326 VTALIAIIYYLI
-338 YMQVEAYILSPR
+338 YMQIEAYFLSPR
-350 IMNRAVA
+350 IMNKAVA

-377 GALVAIPVAASVI
+377 GALVAIPVAASII

-404 LVPEHKLGDA
+404 VVPENKLGDA
-414 ETPAAVKPS
+414 ETAAVGTS
-423 AGSKSAVQ
+423 AAAK

>member
-1 MKRLNLR
+1 MKTPKLR
-8 LPGFSA
+8 LPGFS
-14 SPEDREARRAKH
+14 STPEEREARRAKH
-26 EEAKR
+26 QEAKQER
-31 QQAAAKEAVSKAPS
+31 AAKAAASSPPS
-45 AAAIAA
+45 AAVVAA
-51 LRPSA
+51 LQPSA

-66 GLVGGIGVLVALL
+66 GLVGGIGVLVALVI
-79 LGSIVSTLSTTLIY
+79 GSIVTQLSTTLIY
-93 VGVALFLA
+93 VGVALFIA
-101 LGLDPLVSWLEKKVP
+101 LGLDPLVSWLEQKLP
-116 RPLAIAIVFLVVIG
+116 RGLAIAVVFLAVIG

-135 IFAIVPLLVEQITN
+135 IFAIVPLLVTQISN
-149 LVNDYPKISQQ
+149 FVSDYPRISQQ

-167 AWVQSTVGSS
+167 AWVQNTIGNTL
-177 FDIDSALSD
+177 DIDSALND
-186 VFAFFK
+186 AFSFLK

-211 ASGITGAI
+211 ASGITGSI

-236 SVTYRFVPAYRREG
+236 AVTYRFLPAYRREG
-250 FAQVTE
+250 FAQVLE

-261 VGRYVVGQISLALVN
+261 VGRYVVGQVGLALVN

-314 IVNSALCLFISP
+314 IVNSALCLFVSP
-326 QVALIAIIYYLV
+326 VTALIAIIYYLI

-350 IMNRAVA
+350 IMNKAVA

-377 GALVAIPVAASVI
+377 GALVAIPVAASII
-390 IIVQKVVFPSQDAK
+390 IIVQKVVFPSQDSK
-404 LVPEHKLGDA
+404 VVPENKLGDA
-414 ETPAAVKPS
+414 ETAAVGTS
-423 AGSKSAVQ
+423 AAAK

>member
-1 MKRLNLR
+1 M
-8 LPGFSA
+8 
-14 SPEDREARRAKH
+14 
-26 EEAKR
+26 
-31 QQAAAKEAVSKAPS
+31 V
-45 AAAIAA
+45 AA
-51 LRPSA
+51 LQPSA

-66 GLVGGIGVLVALL
+66 GLVGGIGVLVALVI
-79 LGSIVSTLSTTLIY
+79 GSIVTQLSTTLIY
-93 VGVALFLA
+93 VGVALFIA
-101 LGLDPLVSWLEKKVP
+101 LGLDPLVSWLEQKLP
-116 RPLAIAIVFLVVIG
+116 RGLAIAVVFLAVIG

-135 IFAIVPLLVEQITN
+135 IFAIVPLLVTQISN
-149 LVNDYPKISQQ
+149 FVSDYPRISQQ

-167 AWVQSTVGSS
+167 AWVQNTIGNTL
-177 FDIDSALSD
+177 DIDSALND
-186 VFAFFK
+186 AFSFLK

-211 ASGITGAI
+211 ASGITGSI

-236 SVTYRFVPAYRREG
+236 AVTYRFLPAYRREG
-250 FAQVTE
+250 FAQVLE

-261 VGRYVVGQISLALVN
+261 VGRYVVGQVGLALVN

-314 IVNSALCLFISP
+314 IVNSALCLFVSP
-326 QVALIAIIYYLV
+326 VTALIAIIYYLI
-338 YMQVEAYILSPR
+338 YMQIEAYVLSPR
-350 IMNRAVA
+350 IMNKAVA

-377 GALVAIPVAASVI
+377 GALVAIPVAASII
-390 IIVQKVVFPSQDAK
+390 IIVQKVVFPSQDSK
-404 LVPEHKLGDA
+404 VVPENKLGDA
-414 ETPAAVKPS
+414 ETAAVGTS
-423 AGSKSAVQ
+423 AAAK

>member
-1 MKRLNLR
+1 MKTPKLR
-8 LPGFSA
+8 LPGFS
-14 SPEDREARRAKH
+14 STPEEREARRAKH
-26 EEAKR
+26 QEAKQER
-31 QQAAAKEAVSKAPS
+31 AAKAAASSPPS
-45 AAAIAA
+45 AAVVAA
-51 LRPSA
+51 LQPSA

-66 GLVGGIGVLVALL
+66 GLVGGIGVLVALVI
-79 LGSIVSTLSTTLIY
+79 GSIVTQLSTTLIY
-93 VGVALFLA
+93 VGVALFIA
-101 LGLDPLVSWLEKKVP
+101 LGLDPLVSWLEQKLP
-116 RPLAIAIVFLVVIG
+116 RGLAIAVVFLAVIG

-135 IFAIVPLLVEQITN
+135 IFAIVPLLVTQISN
-149 LVNDYPKISQQ
+149 FVSDYPRISQQ

-167 AWVQSTVGSS
+167 AWVQNTIGNTL
-177 FDIDSALSD
+177 DIDSALND
-186 VFAFFK
+186 AFSFLK

-211 ASGITGAI
+211 ASGITGSI

-236 SVTYRFVPAYRREG
+236 AVTYRFLPAYRREG
-250 FAQVTE
+250 FAQVLE

-261 VGRYVVGQISLALVN
+261 VGRYVVGQVGLALVN

-314 IVNSALCLFISP
+314 IVNSALCLFVSP
-326 QVALIAIIYYLV
+326 VTALIAIIYYLI
-338 YMQVEAYILSPR
+338 YMQIEAYFLSPR
-350 IMNRAVA
+350 IMNKAVA

-377 GALVAIPVAASVI
+377 GALVAIPVAASII
-390 IIVQKVVFPSQDAK
+390 IIVQKVVFPSQDSK
-404 LVPEHKLGDA
+404 VVPENKLGDA
-414 ETPAAVKPS
+414 ETAAVGTS
-423 AGSKSAVQ
+423 AAAK

>member
-1 MKRLNLR
+1 MKTPKLR
-8 LPGFSA
+8 LPGFS
-14 SPEDREARRAKH
+14 STPEEREARRAKH
-26 EEAKR
+26 EQAKQER
-31 QQAAAKEAVSKAPS
+31 AAKAAASSPPS
-45 AAAIAA
+45 AAVVAA
-51 LRPSA
+51 LQPSA

-66 GLVGGIGVLVALL
+66 GLVGGIGVLVALV
-79 LGSIVSTLSTTLIY
+79 LGSIVTQLSTTLIY
-93 VGVALFLA
+93 VGVALFIA
-101 LGLDPLVSWLEKKVP
+101 LGLDPLVSWLEQKLP
-116 RPLAIAIVFLVVIG
+116 RGLAIAVVFLAVIG

-135 IFAIVPLLVEQITN
+135 IFAIVPLLVTQITN
-149 LVNDYPKISQQ
+149 FVNDYPRISQQ

-167 AWVQSTVGSS
+167 GWVQNTVGNTL
-177 FDIDSALSD
+177 DIDSALND

-236 SVTYRFVPAYRREG
+236 AVTYRFLPAYRREG
-250 FAQVTE
+250 FAQVLE

-261 VGRYVVGQISLALVN
+261 VGRYVVGQVGLALVN

-314 IVNSALCLFISP
+314 IVNSALCLFASP
-326 QVALIAIIYYLV
+326 VTALIAIIYYLI
-338 YMQVEAYILSPR
+338 YMQLEAYVLSPR
-350 IMNRAVA
+350 IMNKAVA

-377 GALVAIPVAASVI
+377 GALVAIPVAASII

-404 LVPEHKLGDA
+404 VVPEQKLGDA
-414 ETPAAVKPS
+414 ETAAVGTSVAAK
-423 AGSKSAVQ
+423 

>member
-1 MKRLNLR
+1 MKTPKLR
-8 LPGFSA
+8 LPGFS
-14 SPEDREARRAKH
+14 STPEEREARRAKH
-26 EEAKR
+26 QEAKQER
-31 QQAAAKEAVSKAPS
+31 AAKAAASSPPS
-45 AAAIAA
+45 AAVVAA
-51 LRPSA
+51 LQPSA

-66 GLVGGIGVLVALL
+66 GLVGGIGVLVALVI
-79 LGSIVSTLSTTLIY
+79 GSIVTQLSTTLIY
-93 VGVALFLA
+93 VGVALFIA
-101 LGLDPLVSWLEKKVP
+101 LGLDPLVSWLEQKLP
-116 RPLAIAIVFLVVIG
+116 RGLAIAVVFLAVIG

-135 IFAIVPLLVEQITN
+135 IFAIVPLLVTQISN
-149 LVNDYPKISQQ
+149 FVSDYPRISQQ

-167 AWVQSTVGSS
+167 AWVQNTIGNTL
-177 FDIDSALSD
+177 DIDSALND
-186 VFAFFK
+186 AFSFLK

-211 ASGITGAI
+211 ASGITGSI

-236 SVTYRFVPAYRREG
+236 AVTYRFLPAYRREG
-250 FAQVTE
+250 FAQVLE

-261 VGRYVVGQISLALVN
+261 VGRYVVGQVGLALVN

-314 IVNSALCLFISP
+314 IVNSALCLFVSP
-326 QVALIAIIYYLV
+326 VTALIAIIYYLI
-338 YMQVEAYILSPR
+338 YMQIEAYVLSPR
-350 IMNRAVA
+350 IMNKAVA

-377 GALVAIPVAASVI
+377 GALVAIPVAASII
-390 IIVQKVVFPSQDAK
+390 IIVQKVVFPSQDSK
-404 LVPEHKLGDA
+404 VVPENKLGDA
-414 ETPAAVKPS
+414 ETAAVGTS
-423 AGSKSAVQ
+423 AAAK

>member
-1 MKRLNLR
+1 MKTPKLR
-8 LPGFSA
+8 LPGFS
-14 SPEDREARRAKH
+14 STPEEREARRAKH
-26 EEAKR
+26 EQAKQER
-31 QQAAAKEAVSKAPS
+31 AAKAAASSPPS
-45 AAAIAA
+45 AAVVAA
-51 LRPSA
+51 LQPSA

-66 GLVGGIGVLVALL
+66 GLVGGIGVLVALV
-79 LGSIVSTLSTTLIY
+79 LGSIVTQLSTTLIY
-93 VGVALFLA
+93 VGVALFIA
-101 LGLDPLVSWLEKKVP
+101 LGLDPLVSWLEQKLP
-116 RPLAIAIVFLVVIG
+116 RGLAIAVVFLAVIG

-135 IFAIVPLLVEQITN
+135 IFAIVPLLVTQITN
-149 LVNDYPKISQQ
+149 FVNDYPRISQQ

-167 AWVQSTVGSS
+167 GWVQNTVGNTL
-177 FDIDSALSD
+177 DIDSALND

-236 SVTYRFVPAYRREG
+236 AVTYRFLPAYRREG
-250 FAQVTE
+250 FAQVLE

-261 VGRYVVGQISLALVN
+261 VGRYVVGQVGLALVN

-314 IVNSALCLFISP
+314 IVNSALCLFASP
-326 QVALIAIIYYLV
+326 VTALIAIIYYLI
-338 YMQVEAYILSPR
+338 YMQIEAYVLSPR
-350 IMNRAVA
+350 IMNKAVA

-377 GALVAIPVAASVI
+377 GALVAIPVAASII

-404 LVPEHKLGDA
+404 VVPEQKLGDA
-414 ETPAAVKPS
+414 ETAAVGTS
-423 AGSKSAVQ
+423 AAAK

>member
-1 MKRLNLR
+1 MKTPKLR
-8 LPGFSA
+8 LPGFS
-14 SPEDREARRAKH
+14 STPEEREARRAKH
-26 EEAKR
+26 EQAKQER
-31 QQAAAKEAVSKAPS
+31 AAKAAASSPPS
-45 AAAIAA
+45 AAVVAA
-51 LRPSA
+51 LQPSA

-66 GLVGGIGVLVALL
+66 GLVGGIGVLVALV
-79 LGSIVSTLSTTLIY
+79 LGSIVTQLSTTLIY
-93 VGVALFLA
+93 VGVALFIA
-101 LGLDPLVSWLEKKVP
+101 LGLDPLVSWLEQKLP
-116 RPLAIAIVFLVVIG
+116 RGLAIAVVFLAVIG

-135 IFAIVPLLVEQITN
+135 IFAIVPLLVTQITN
-149 LVNDYPKISQQ
+149 FVNDYPRISQQ

-167 AWVQSTVGSS
+167 GWVQNTVGNTL
-177 FDIDSALSD
+177 DIDSALND

-236 SVTYRFVPAYRREG
+236 AVTYRFLPAYRREG
-250 FAQVTE
+250 FAQVLE

-261 VGRYVVGQISLALVN
+261 VGRYVVGQVGLALVN

-314 IVNSALCLFISP
+314 IVNSALCLFASP
-326 QVALIAIIYYLV
+326 VTALFAIGYYLI
-338 YMQVEAYILSPR
+338 YMQIEAYVLSPR
-350 IMNRAVA
+350 IMNKAVA

-377 GALVAIPVAASVI
+377 GALVAIPVAASII

-404 LVPEHKLGDA
+404 VVPEQKLGDA
-414 ETPAAVKPS
+414 ETAAVGTS
-423 AGSKSAVQ
+423 AAAK